1 MIIINA
7 LSFNIVIQ
15 VLNFSDSRVPQQ
27 FMPQRIAMNTT
38 AKKQESSTPK
48 IVAEY
53 NHFGKIIPT
62 LAKRP
67 TKYADMARTSAAA
80 TAP

>member
-1 MIIINA
+1 MINA
-7 LSFNIVIQ
+7 PNFDIVIQ

-27 FMPQRIAMNTT
+27 FMPQRIVMNTT
-38 AKKQESSTPK
+38 AKKQQSSTPN

-53 NHFGKIIPT
+53 NHFGKVTPT

-67 TKYADMARTSAAA
+67 TKYDDMARTSAAA